1 MNNGDPRTSRRGLV
15 PLAQPASTGAA
26 VGHRSVISP
35 LPIVDQL
42 PGMLQDDPMTRAF
55 TAGLDE
61 VWASALVA
69 LDNVHA
75 YLDPRTAPADF
86 LVWLAS
92 WVGVVLD
99 ENWPEH
105 RQRALVGRAVE
116 LYHWR
121 GTIRGVRD
129 LVELYTGVEPEVQD
143 SGGVRWSLSPGEPAP
158 GSSRPRVTIGLRVA
172 EPDQIDTA
180 RLRVLVADAVPAHVT
195 FAIEVVPIP

>member
-1 MNNGDPRTSRRGLV
+1 MNNGERRSRRGLD
-15 PLAQPASTGAA
+15 
-26 VGHRSVISP
+26 P
-35 LPIVDQL
+35 LPRPVTTPFPIVERL

-55 TAGLDE
+55 TAGLDD

-69 LDNVHA
+69 LDNLHA

-105 RQRALVGRAVE
+105 RQRALVSRAVE

-121 GTIRGVRD
+121 GTTRGIRD
-129 LVELYTGVEPEVQD
+129 LVALYTGIEPEVSD
-143 SGGVRWSLSPGEPAP
+143 SGGVRWSLAPGEPAP
-158 GSSRPRVTIGLRVA
+158 GRSRPHVTIRLPAA
-172 EPDQIDTA
+172 EPDRIDLA

-195 FAIEVVPIP
+195 FVVEVVAVP